1 MYNSSSTQPA
11 FFGHDEGEAIELADG
26 VTAIWYT
33 HGAETETFPSEG
45 IASSFDENKT
55 YNWVHDVDQRELAI
69 LADATELASHPYY
82 EDHTLRN
89 WAHFRVSSTYSIS
102 IDQSSLNFGTAD
114 TGYTQ
119 PEAQTVTITN
129 TGNKELTVT
138 LPASENYTISGSG
151 EGWSNGSITL
161 AADATA
167 IFTVQ
172 PNTGL
177 GTGTYDET
185 LTVTGTN
192 GGNSAQADVSLIF
205 TVELPYI
212 PPALTYYY
220 IDADAVEG
228 GVVNPSGRVAVVSG
242 GSHTFT
248 ITADKGYEITDV
260 LVDGVSVGAVS
271 SYTFS
276 NVRENHT
283 ISVTFRDADR
293 VADPDGTGV
302 SDWLITEE
310 HVAYLNGYP
319 GDKFGP
325 NDSMTR
331 GQAAQ
336 MFYNLLLDKDVPVT
350 VTFTDV
356 PDSAWYADAVNTLA
370 SLGMING
377 VGDNKFE
384 PERSITRAEFTAIA
398 MRFARMPNAGDNQF
412 SDVSERAWY
421 YEYVA
426 GSTEYGW
433 INGYPD
439 GCFGPNDN
447 INRGQVTAI
456 VNRMLARSADKE
468 YVDSHTE
475 KLVSFSDVARSHWAY
490 YHIAEATNF
499 HSFAVSGGTENWTDV
514 I

>member
-1 MYNSSSTQPA
+1 MLNSTGTIAAYSQYSSHAIGVGAGEEPAEGQNKLIVGPNTGEVWMYNSSSTQPA

-192 GGNSAQADVSLIF
+192 GGNSPRP
-205 TVELPYI
+205 TC
-212 PPALTYYY
+212 
-220 IDADAVEG
+220 
-228 GVVNPSGRVAVVSG
+228 
-242 GSHTFT
+242 H
-248 ITADKGYEITDV
+248 
-260 LVDGVSVGAVS
+260 
-271 SYTFS
+271 
-276 NVRENHT
+276 
-283 ISVTFRDADR
+283 
-293 VADPDGTGV
+293 
-302 SDWLITEE
+302 
-310 HVAYLNGYP
+310 
-319 GDKFGP
+319 
-325 NDSMTR
+325 
-331 GQAAQ
+331 
-336 MFYNLLLDKDVPVT
+336 
-350 VTFTDV
+350 
-356 PDSAWYADAVNTLA
+356 
-370 SLGMING
+370 
-377 VGDNKFE
+377 
-384 PERSITRAEFTAIA
+384 
-398 MRFARMPNAGDNQF
+398 
-412 SDVSERAWY
+412 
-421 YEYVA
+421 
-426 GSTEYGW
+426 
-433 INGYPD
+433 
-439 GCFGPNDN
+439 
-447 INRGQVTAI
+447 
-456 VNRMLARSADKE
+456 
-468 YVDSHTE
+468 
-475 KLVSFSDVARSHWAY
+475 
-490 YHIAEATNF
+490 
-499 HSFAVSGGTENWTDV
+499 
-514 I
+514 